1 MGHVYHGSPLK
12 CFEIV
17 EPRRNIR
24 SKESAGRNE
33 IIFDD
38 LSFHATPH
46 RWIALT
52 YTYRAIDGYSMGVS
66 LYENTQEVAIIGPDS
81 LEKSLV
87 ALYGEGGYLYIFDGS
102 SFFHTSGLGSLEVIT
117 QDKIKPVEVHWIP
130 DPVKALKDEGVSFT
144 FIKRDPR
151 KPNAQ

>member
-1 MGHVYHGSPLK
+1 
-12 CFEIV
+12 
-17 EPRRNIR
+17 
-24 SKESAGRNE
+24 
-33 IIFDD
+33 
-38 LSFHATPH
+38 
-46 RWIALT
+46 
-52 YTYRAIDGYSMGVS
+52 MGVS

-144 FIKRDPR
+144 FKRDPR